1 VYQLQLFEH
10 NQPDRVVN
18 VASVP
23 QRSPFR
29 YAGGKTWLVP
39 RVRRWLAQHTRE
51 RADLHPVMISEFIE
65 PFAGGG
71 IVSLTVA
78 AEQLADHVTMVEL
91 DEDVSAVWQTVLD
104 PTGSEWLAQRI
115 LTFNLN
121 YHSVQSLLK
130 ETPATTQEHAFV
142 TIVKNRTL
150 HGGIMAPGAGLI
162 KRGENDKGIA
172 SRWYPETL
180 ARRIRDIAKLHDRIT
195 FIQGDGFAVLEANAD
210 RDDTAFFI
218 DPPYTVKGNGKR
230 AGKRLYRYNDVD
242 HERLFALAE
251 TIRGDCLLT
260 YDVAD
265 EVRTL
270 AIRHHLN
277 YQPVAMKNTHHA
289 TMDEYL
295 IGPNLAWLE

>member
-1 VYQLQLFEH
+1 VYQLQLFE
-10 NQPDRVVN
+10 QPNRVVN

-39 RVRRWLAQHTRE
+39 RVRRWIAQHMQR
-51 RADLHPVMISEFIE
+51 RSGLQPVTIPEFIE

-71 IVSLTVA
+71 IISLTVA
-78 AEQLADHVTMVEL
+78 AERLAEHVTMVEL
-91 DEDVSAVWQTVLD
+91 DEDVGAVWQTILD
-104 PTGSEWLAQRI
+104 LDSSEWLAQRI
-115 LTFNLN
+115 LTFDLN
-121 YHSVQSLLK
+121 YHNVQNLLNAFP
-130 ETPATTQEHAFV
+130 TSMQERAFV

-150 HGGIMAPGAGLI
+150 HGGILAPGAGLI
-162 KRGENDKGIA
+162 KRGENDKGIT

-180 ARRIRDIAKLHDRIT
+180 ARRIRDIAKMRDRIS
-195 FIQGDGFAVLEANAD
+195 FIQGDGFAILEANANHND
-210 RDDTAFFI
+210 AVFFI
-218 DPPYTVKGNGKR
+218 DPPYTVKGKGKR
-230 AGKRLYRYNDVD
+230 AGKRLYRYNEVD
-242 HERLFALAE
+242 HDRLFALAE
-251 TIRGDCLLT
+251 TLRGDCLLT

-265 EVRTL
+265 EVRDL

-295 IGPNLAWLE
+295 IGPNLSWLEW